1 MSEALQWTAAI
12 VVLAAF
18 ALSQTGSWAV
28 RSYRYL
34 VCNLLGGAEQVPH
47 SFTSTLRSLASAQAR
62 FMLDRDED
70 ASGERSLLPRG
81 CVCPG
86 QQSAS

>member
-28 RSYRYL
+28 RSCRYL
-34 VCNLLGGAEQVPH
+34 VCNLLGGAEQVPQLVH
-47 SFTSTLRSLASAQAR
+47 EHAPQ
-62 FMLDRDED
+62 
-70 ASGERSLLPRG
+70 PR
-81 CVCPG
+81 
-86 QQSAS
+86 